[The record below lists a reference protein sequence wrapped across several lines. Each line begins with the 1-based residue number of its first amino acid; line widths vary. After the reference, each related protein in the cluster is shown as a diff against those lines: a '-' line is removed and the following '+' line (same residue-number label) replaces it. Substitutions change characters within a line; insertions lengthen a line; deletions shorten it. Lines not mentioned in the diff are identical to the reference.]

1 MVTTA
6 DIPWPFLPPSRPSDF
21 SFTLATRCLLS
32 AMHVLSCIMYS
43 ALCLSIYTKIMIYLS
58 SPTAMPIALLL
69 SPNRQQNINNASTM
83 RDVTAGI
90 EKYDEWY
97 LINDTIA
104 NNKYNNTTLQLW
116 ALEEQVHVHVGVWNY
131 TPQDDGTWQIF
142 AKGFFLGLDEENTTQ
157 PILHPLADFGKS
169 GFGFWS
175 MIALPTVFV
184 TRTVWVT
191 SSRFVAAKTSFLGGR
206 VTSIL
211 TLSVTETQVW
221 IDFF

>member
-1 MVTTA
+1 MSTVSYA
-6 DIPWPFLPPSRPSDF
+6 
-21 SFTLATRCLLS
+21 CLILY
-32 AMHVLSCIMYS
+32 HVLSAVSVNLHKDHDLFILTNRDANGTF
-43 ALCLSIYTKIMIYLS
+43 ALSK
-58 SPTAMPIALLL
+58 PAA
-69 SPNRQQNINNASTM
+69 NINNASTM